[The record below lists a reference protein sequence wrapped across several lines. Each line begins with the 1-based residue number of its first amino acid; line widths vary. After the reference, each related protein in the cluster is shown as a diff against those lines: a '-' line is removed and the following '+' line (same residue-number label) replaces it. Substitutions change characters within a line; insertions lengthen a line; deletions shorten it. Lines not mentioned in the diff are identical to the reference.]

1 MMKKTFIFL
10 FLLGLVF
17 SGSYL
22 LGSGK
27 FNLQKGPTSQIE
39 KEHFFSSR
47 FTSIP
52 LPIQNHFFTI
62 VILGKNNGVSVEKT
76 LDSVFSQN
84 YENFRIL
91 YIDDASEDE
100 SFDLASD
107 LIYESKQSLRVTSTK
122 NETPLGDLAN
132 LVRAVESC
140 GDEEIVV
147 VLGSGEWLA
156 HEWVLQ
162 RMNSYYADPD
172 LWMAYGNACTYPE
185 FEIGECPIANW
196 EEGDCRKSMKI
207 APSLKSFYAGLFK
220 KIHKEDF
227 IARGQYLTASSDFA
241 YTVPLLEM
249 AAEHFHWIPEV
260 LYIRSSDNFP
270 ENPEAEAHCEQF
282 IRRLPSYPK
291 ICGSLFSPKAIEDGA
306 L

>member
-1 MMKKTFIFL
+1 MKKAFAFL

-27 FNLQKGPTSQIE
+27 WKLEKGPTSETE
-39 KEHFFSSR
+39 KQPIFSSR
-47 FTSIP
+47 FASNP
-52 LPIQNHFFTI
+52 FPIQNHFFTI
-62 VILGKNNGVSVEKT
+62 VILGKNNGASVEKT

-84 YENFRIL
+84 YENFRVL
-91 YIDDASEDE
+91 YIDDASDDE

-107 LIYESKQSLRVTSTK
+107 LICESKQSMRVTFTR
-122 NETPLGDLAN
+122 NDTPLGELAN

-147 VLGSGEWLA
+147 VLRSGEWLS

-185 FEIGECPIANW
+185 FERGDCPIANW
-196 EEGDCRKSMKI
+196 EENDCRKAIKVS
-207 APSLKSFYAGLFK
+207 PCLKSFYAGLFK
-220 KIHKEDF
+220 KIRKEDF
-227 IARGQYLTASSDFA
+227 IARGQYLMASSDFA

-249 AAEHFHWIPEV
+249 AAEHFHWISEV
-260 LYIRSSDNFP
+260 LYVRGEDDFS
-270 ENPEAEAHCEQF
+270 ENSEAEMQCEQF
-282 IRRLPSYPK
+282 IRHLPSYPK
-291 ICGSLFSPKAIEDGA
+291 ICSPLFSPKSIEDGA